1 MICETQY
8 QKMYVVDESTYP
20 INFDN
25 GQFPLPGAAP
35 TDDQVG
41 HCQMSTN
48 IVTVGHVQSSY
59 NPRTILRQMPTR
71 NSPR

>member
-25 GQFPLPGAAP
+25 GQLPLSAAAP
-35 TDDQVG
+35 TDGFMRNQG
-41 HCQMSTN
+41 H
-48 IVTVGHVQSSY
+48 QSKA
-59 NPRTILRQMPTR
+59 
-71 NSPR
+71 